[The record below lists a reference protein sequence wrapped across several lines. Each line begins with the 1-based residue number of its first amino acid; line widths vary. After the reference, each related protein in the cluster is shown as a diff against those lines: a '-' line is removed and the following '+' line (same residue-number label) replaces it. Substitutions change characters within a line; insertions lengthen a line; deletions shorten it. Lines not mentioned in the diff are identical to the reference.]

1 LQSFLDVNLTICNIF
16 KNLQQILTTLYA
28 IMPRILAIDYGAKRT
43 GLAVTDPSKIIASA
57 LETVATDKLLEYL
70 KKYTQT
76 EAVEAFVVGMP
87 KNLNGTSTDSTAYV
101 KRFVVEL
108 KNIFPET
115 PIHLHDERFTS
126 KMAVQTMIAGGMKKK
141 DRQVKG
147 NIDKISA
154 VIILQSFMEL

>member
-1 LQSFLDVNLTICNIF
+1 
-16 KNLQQILTTLYA
+16 
-28 IMPRILAIDYGAKRT
+28 MPRILAIDYGSKRT

-57 LETVATDKLLEYL
+57 LETVPTDKLLEYL

-87 KNLNGTSTDSTAYV
+87 KNLDGTTTDGTAYV
-101 KRFVVEL
+101 ERFVIEL

-126 KMAVQTMIAGGMKKK
+126 KMAMQTMIAGGMKKK

-154 VIILQSFMEL
+154 VIILQSFMGN

>member
-1 LQSFLDVNLTICNIF
+1 
-16 KNLQQILTTLYA
+16 
-28 IMPRILAIDYGAKRT
+28 MPRILAIDYGAKRT

-57 LETVATDKLLEYL
+57 LETVPTDKLLEYL

-87 KNLNGTSTDSTAYV
+87 KNLDGTATDGTAYV
-101 KRFVVEL
+101 ERFVVEL

-126 KMAVQTMIAGGMKKK
+126 KMAMQTMIAGGMKKK

-154 VIILQSFMEL
+154 VIILQSFMEN

>member
-1 LQSFLDVNLTICNIF
+1 
-16 KNLQQILTTLYA
+16 
-28 IMPRILAIDYGAKRT
+28 MPRILAIDYGAKRT

-57 LETVATDKLLEYL
+57 LETVPTDKLLDYL

-76 EAVEAFVVGMP
+76 EVVEAFVVGMP
-87 KNLNGTSTDSTAYV
+87 KNLDGTTTDGTAYV
-101 KRFVVEL
+101 ERFVVEL
-108 KNIFPET
+108 KNIFPEI